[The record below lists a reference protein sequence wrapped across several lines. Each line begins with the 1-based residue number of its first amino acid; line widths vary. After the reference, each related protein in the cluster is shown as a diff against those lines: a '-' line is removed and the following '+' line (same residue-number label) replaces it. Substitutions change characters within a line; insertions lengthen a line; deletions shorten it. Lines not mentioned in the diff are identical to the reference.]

1 MVGSCMS
8 NIVCVLYPT
17 ILVSADVSSECYGA
31 AAQLRITHIDVW
43 QPAVLSTRN
52 HSSLDSFP
60 SPSLSA
66 REKIFRIWGYTYP
79 APDISLASSHL
90 FSVLGV
96 ILLGTISDSK

>member
-1 MVGSCMS
+1 MS
-8 NIVCVLYPT
+8 NIVCCM
-17 ILVSADVSSECYGA
+17 LVSDVSSECYGA
-31 AAQLRITHIDVW
+31 AAELRITHIDVW

-66 REKIFRIWGYTYP
+66 REKIFRIWGYTYQ

-96 ILLGTISDSK
+96 ILLGTIPDSK